1 MKKGVLLIVLLLSFL
16 ASTAQVDTTAALYKT
31 IKTNDSLLFT
41 IGFNT
46 CDITQFEK
54 LVSDTFEF
62 YHDKSGLTN
71 SKDAF
76 IASIKTGLCKS
87 DYKAS
92 RELVAGSM
100 QVFPLENNDVL
111 YGAVQTGKHRF
122 YEVGPDNVKKQ
133 TSTAHFTHIWLLEN
147 GVWKLSRVIS
157 YNHIATEKK

>member
-1 MKKGVLLIVLLLSFL
+1 MKKGVLLIVMLLSFL

-76 IASIKTGLCKS
+76 IASIKNGLCKS

-122 YEVGPDNVKKQ
+122 YEVGPDGVK
-133 TSTAHFTHIWLLEN
+133 
-147 GVWKLSRVIS
+147 
-157 YNHIATEKK
+157 